1 MASSGTSSTRKRF
14 TGAEFI
20 VHFLE
25 QQGIKIVTG
34 IPGGSILPVYDA
46 LSQSTQ
52 IRHILARHEQG
63 AGFIAQGMARTD
75 GKPAVCMA
83 CSGPGATNLV
93 TAIADAR
100 LDSIPL
106 ICITGQVPASMIGT
120 DAFQEVDTYG
130 ISIPITKHNYL
141 VRHIEELPQV
151 MSDAFRI
158 AQSGRP
164 GPVWIDIPKDVQT
177 AVFEIEA
184 QPAVAEKAAAPAFS
198 EESIRDAATMINA
211 AKRPVLY
218 LGGGVINAPARV
230 RELAEKAQ
238 LPTTMTLMALGML
251 PKAHPLSLGML
262 GMHGVRST
270 NYILQEADLL
280 IVLGARFD
288 DRAIGKTEQFCPN
301 AKIIHV
307 DIDRAELGKIKQP
320 HVAIQADVDDVLAQ
334 LIPLVEAQPRA
345 EWHQLVAD
353 LQREFPCPIPKAC
366 DPLSHYGLINAVAG
380 QTISVVSPVCGTTT
394 DTVEKAMELLPIGAV
409 VLIDTPGLDDTGTLG
424 ELRVQQ
430 ARRAFSHT
438 NLAVLV
444 IDAST
449 GMTEADH
456 TILQQLEQQQI
467 PVLQVWNKCDIADS
481 VPETGIAVSARTGQ
495 GIQMLKEQLGKLYQQ
510 HAEKQPPSSLFGS
523 LLRPEDVVLLV
534 TPIDESA
541 PKGRMILPQVQAI
554 REILD
559 RTAVC
564 LVTQP
569 EQLAHT
575 LSLLKQPPRLVVTD
589 SQAFGQVK
597 SLVPENILVTSFSIL
612 FARYK
617 GVLAPAMQAAQTLET
632 LPENSRIL
640 ISEGCTHHRQCN
652 DIGTVKL
659 PRWITAHT
667 GKQFS
672 FSFSSGNSFPEDLTP
687 YRLVVHCGG
696 CMLNQREMET
706 RAAKAAAQGIPY
718 TNYGVLIAY
727 LNGILERSLTFLKA
741 LENTE

>member
-1 MASSGTSSTRKRF
+1 MASSGTTSTRKRF

-25 QQGIKIVTG
+25 LQGIKIVTG

-177 AVFEIEA
+177 AVFEIET
-184 QPAVAEKAAAPAFS
+184 QPAMAEKAAAPAFS
-198 EESIRDAATMINA
+198 EESIRDAAAMINA

-366 DPLSHYGLINAVAG
+366 DPLSHYGLINAVAACVDDNA
-380 QTISVVSPVCGTTT
+380 IITT
-394 DTVEKAMELLPIGAV
+394 DVGQHQMWAAQYYAYKHPHQLITSGGLGTMGYGLGAAIGAKCGNPDKTV
-409 VLIDTPGLDDTGTLG
+409 VNIAGDGSFHMNLNELVTLSKHNIPVVELVINNNVLGMVRQWQRLFYGKRFSQTTLDRPTDYMKLGEAFGIKSFVIDSEDKCEEILREALEVSKTAPVLI
-424 ELRVQQ
+424 E
-430 ARRAFSHT
+430 ARIDKDI
-438 NLAVLV
+438 NVLPMV
-444 IDAST
+444 PAGKSI
-449 GMTEADH
+449 TE
-456 TILQQLEQQQI
+456 
-467 PVLQVWNKCDIADS
+467 P
-481 VPETGIAVSARTGQ
+481 
-495 GIQMLKEQLGKLYQQ
+495 
-510 HAEKQPPSSLFGS
+510 
-523 LLRPEDVVLLV
+523 
-534 TPIDESA
+534 
-541 PKGRMILPQVQAI
+541 
-554 REILD
+554 
-559 RTAVC
+559 
-564 LVTQP
+564 
-569 EQLAHT
+569 
-575 LSLLKQPPRLVVTD
+575 
-589 SQAFGQVK
+589 
-597 SLVPENILVTSFSIL
+597 
-612 FARYK
+612 
-617 GVLAPAMQAAQTLET
+617 
-632 LPENSRIL
+632 
-640 ISEGCTHHRQCN
+640 
-652 DIGTVKL
+652 
-659 PRWITAHT
+659 
-667 GKQFS
+667 
-672 FSFSSGNSFPEDLTP
+672 
-687 YRLVVHCGG
+687 
-696 CMLNQREMET
+696 
-706 RAAKAAAQGIPY
+706 
-718 TNYGVLIAY
+718 
-727 LNGILERSLTFLKA
+727 ILEI
-741 LENTE
+741 EIDD